1 MKEIESID
9 DIKLLVDSFYAQAK
23 ADSTI
28 GPVFQQHILEWSD
41 HLPRMYAFWS
51 ALLLGTAP
59 LKGNVIGVH
68 LGLNLR
74 AIHFKVWLELFE
86 NTVDN
91 HFKGEKA
98 QEAKQRARSIANLM
112 DFKVNQLK
120 A

>member
-1 MKEIESID
+1 MKEIETIE

-23 ADSTI
+23 ADNTI
-28 GPVFQQHILEWSD
+28 GPVFQSHIQDWAV

-74 AIHFKVWLELFE
+74 MIHFKVWLQLFE
-86 NTVDN
+86 STVDSL
-91 HFKGEKA
+91 FFGEKA
-98 QEAKQRARSIANLM
+98 MEAKQRARSIANLM
-112 DFKVNQLK
+112 EFKVNQLN